1 MSTRLLLLAIFLF
14 INGCATSKYD
24 AVDPPMTLEP
34 ISETLQI
41 DTLWEAH
48 VGDGNE
54 GSLVKLVPI
63 FANDMI
69 FAAAVDGEVSA
80 FHLDDGNK
88 VWSTELDY
96 SLSSGP
102 GVGNDIVVVGTSN
115 GDVIALSAEN
125 GTELWHTQVTSEIL
139 SPAVINSGIVI
150 IRTVDGKLFGLDS
163 LSGGRLWIYER
174 TMPLLT
180 LRGTST
186 PIVINNE
193 AIISGFDNGKLAT
206 LDLKTGKLLRDD
218 ISIAVAQ
225 GRTELERMIDIDAN
239 PLLLGS
245 TLYATSFQ
253 GKTVAIDLYQAKLLW
268 ERDIYSYLSLSGN
281 LDAIYLT
288 ESNGEIW
295 ALSSDS
301 GASLWKQT
309 KLHARQTTT
318 AASIDDYVVVG
329 DFEGYVHWLR
339 QEDGQFVARYNAG
352 DRISTQPL
360 AVENTVI
367 IYTDDG
373 KLLALRPVL

>member
-14 INGCATSKYD
+14 MNGCATSKYE
-24 AVDPPMTLEP
+24 AIDPPVPLEP

-41 DTLWEAH
+41 NTLWEAR
-48 VGDGNE
+48 VGGGNE
-54 GSLVKLVPI
+54 GSLVKLIPV

-80 FHLDDGNK
+80 FHANDGSK

-225 GRTELERMIDIDAN
+225 GRTELERMIDIDGN

-253 GKTVAIDLYQAKLLW
+253 GKTVAIDLRQAKLLW
-268 ERDIYSYLSLSGN
+268 ERDIYSYFSLGGN

-288 ESNGEIW
+288 EPNSEIW
-295 ALSSDS
+295 ALDSNS
-301 GASLWKQT
+301 GATLWKQT
-309 KLHARQTTT
+309 KLHARQATT
-318 AASIDDYVVVG
+318 ATSIDDYVVIG

-360 AVENTVI
+360 IVENTVI
-367 IYTDDG
+367 IYTDAG